1 MPQIYIYETVGTAH
15 CLPAYKGILKTLS
28 LGSLEGCAMKPT
40 QMFEK
45 AQGLLLPEKQLKI
58 YKNCTTGIS
67 YMYKDDF
74 YFLKCI

>member
-1 MPQIYIYETVGTAH
+1 
-15 CLPAYKGILKTLS
+15 
-28 LGSLEGCAMKPT
+28 MKPT

-58 YKNCTTGIS
+58 YKNCTTRIS

-74 YFLKCI
+74 YFLKCILLKFTWQKYYTDPVEILNY